1 MRTILHKQ
9 KRGTVNGWT
18 IVHIAH
24 VNDNHITFESQDAR
38 INGQPFPKVEA
49 LAFAEV
55 NWLYAVKFK
64 NSEIVHAVELDR
76 L

>member
-1 MRTILHKQ
+1 MKK

-24 VNDNHITFESQDAR
+24 VTDQHVSFESQDAR
-38 INGQPFPKVEA
+38 INGQHFPKGEA

-55 NWLYAVKFK
+55 NWLYAIKFK